1 MIKLT
6 YFATRGRIEPTRLL
20 LELAGQPY
28 EFQGVAVEDWRS
40 HIKLQ
45 TLEHTPFGQLPLLQD
60 GSLTICQSQA
70 ILRHVARKFDLA
82 GTSAAEQARVDEV
95 TETAGELMAQTV
107 GLFWDPGFA
116 DKRTAHRELMHARLA
131 RIEGYFSR
139 VAAQRDHWIAPDRFT
154 LADAVMAYALET
166 LLPLHPGL
174 IDEFPA
180 LRSAMTAFFAA
191 DGVRQYVRSSRRPR
205 TWTVPMAAFGG
216 RPEDTHHWT

>member
-6 YFATRGRIEPTRLL
+6 YFDTRGRIEPTRLL
-20 LELAGQPY
+20 LELAGEPY

-40 HIKLQ
+40 RLKAQ

-60 GSLTICQSQA
+60 GSLALCQSQA
-70 ILRHVARKFDLA
+70 ILRHVARKFGLA
-82 GTSAAEQARVDEV
+82 GSSPAQQARVDEV
-95 TETAGELMAQTV
+95 TETAGELMGQAA
-107 GLFWDPGFA
+107 GLFWDPSFA
-116 DKRTAHRELMHARLA
+116 EKRAAHREMMHARLT
-131 RIEGYFSR
+131 RIEGYFHR
-139 VAAQRDHWIAPDRFT
+139 IAAQRDHWIDPDRFT

-166 LLPLHPGL
+166 LLPFHPGL
-174 IDEFPA
+174 IDGFPA

-216 RPEDTHHWT
+216 KPEDTHHWA